1 MNSINSV
8 KLTKLK
14 NIENSAGDIH
24 KLLNSSEE
32 DFKGFGEI
40 YTSEVKV
47 NSIKAW
53 KLHKFNDLNLVVIK
67 GKVKFV
73 FYDKTSFR
81 EIITC
86 ENKLERIFVPAKIW
100 FGFKCLSNST
110 SLILSLSNEVHSE
123 DEVLRKELKSIT
135 YCW

>member
-1 MNSINSV
+1 MNSLRSI
-8 KLTKLK
+8 KLTTLK
-14 NIENSAGDIH
+14 KIENSAGDIH
-24 KLLNSSEE
+24 KLLNSSEK

-40 YTSEVKV
+40 YTSEVKM

-73 FYDKTSFR
+73 FYDNTNFR

-86 ENKLERIFVPAKIW
+86 ENKLERIFVPAKLW

>member
-1 MNSINSV
+1 MNSLRSI
-8 KLTKLK
+8 KLTTLK
-14 NIENSAGDIH
+14 KIENSAGDIH
-24 KLLNSSEE
+24 KLLNSSEK

-40 YTSEVKV
+40 YTSEVKM

-73 FYDKTSFR
+73 FYDNTNFR

-123 DEVLRKELKSIT
+123 EEVLRRELNSIN
-135 YCW
+135 YFW